1 MTPHKDELEFIDFL
15 GQLVK
20 SDRLNGAVLGIS
32 KQTITNGQSSL
43 NDRQYGI
50 LHAEI
55 DKISL
60 KQCPKCHQDVPWPEM
75 FQAMEKGTCAACLP

>member
-1 MTPHKDELEFIDFL
+1 MTPDKDELEFIYFL

-43 NDRQYGI
+43 NDKQHRI

-55 DKISL
+55 DKISV
-60 KQCPKCHQDVPWPEM
+60 KQCPKCYQDIPWSEM
-75 FQAMEKGTCAACLP
+75 LYAIEKGTCVACLP